1 MKNENIR
8 LESKLTCTSSQ
19 RPQTQIKKNNKKF
32 AIQKYNNYN
41 IPLNNNNIL
50 NKNNYNSNQY
60 NININNLINNQIKNT
75 TKIIGKMQNI
85 NKFKNNINKKHNT
98 HNNYNYFND
107 YKTNLVEHQDKP
119 YTPILKNQ
127 NDYFQYFIY
136 NNIKEKNNNKNN
148 INIKREKSYNNI
160 ENINHRRSKS
170 TNKPILKSE
179 HLKNKKNSVKYNN
192 NKSNEKIKKFPSFIN
207 RNKKDNININK
218 NDNSLK
224 NNKNNIHNI
233 IPPNTKNFN
242 NINNYFNNIQKD
254 INDINT
260 KINNNI
266 YGLEVSNNIKNNTN
280 IIIDSKNSNNY
291 NLNRQINIKTPPY
304 ISYAIHE
311 HPNTEFRK
319 QMEDFHNFKFL
330 SIKNFYFN
338 YFSIFDGHSGTEVP
352 IFLRDNYHKYLEN
365 ELESKSFST
374 DYESNNQIIINSI
387 KDSFERIDK
396 DIINNNNFKKEN
408 GSTGT
413 IILLYRDIYN
423 PLRKTLICANVGD
436 SKGYI
441 INKSNIKQITNDHNC
456 DNENE
461 VTRIRNSGGIVFQ
474 GRVFGSLMLTR
485 SFGDKE
491 FKQTG
496 GVLATP
502 HIFCDIIK
510 DNDLYAIIASDGVWD
525 IISQEQLFQ
534 LSKTNMSSKDFSK
547 KIVITA
553 MEGGTRDNVSCFVI
567 KLNN

>member
-1 MKNENIR
+1 MKNENIS
-8 LESKLTCTSSQ
+8 LDNKLTCRTSQ
-19 RPQTQIKKNNKKF
+19 RPQTQKKKNNKKF

-41 IPLNNNNIL
+41 IPLNNNNIP

-60 NININNLINNQIKNT
+60 NININNLINNQIKNP
-75 TKIIGKMQNI
+75 TKIIGKIQNI
-85 NKFKNNINKKHNT
+85 NKYKKSINKIHNT
-98 HNNYNYFND
+98 HNNYIYFND
-107 YKTNLVEHQDKP
+107 YKTNLVEYQDKP
-119 YTPILKNQ
+119 CTPILKNQ
-127 NDYFQYFIY
+127 NDYFQYFIN
-136 NNIKEKNNNKNN
+136 NNINEKKNNNN
-148 INIKREKSYNNI
+148 INIKREKSWNNI

-170 TNKPILKSE
+170 TNKPIVKSE
-179 HLKNKKNSVKYNN
+179 HLKNKKNSVKLNN

-207 RNKKDNININK
+207 RNKKDINK
-218 NDNSLK
+218 NDNSLM

-233 IPPNTKNFN
+233 IPPNTKNIN
-242 NINNYFNNIQKD
+242 NINNFFNNNPKD
-254 INDINT
+254 KNEINT
-260 KINNNI
+260 KINNKI
-266 YGLEVSNNIKNNTN
+266 YGLEINNNIKNNNN
-280 IIIDSKNSNNY
+280 IIVDSKNSINY
-291 NLNRQINIKTPPY
+291 NLNRQINTKTPPY
-304 ISYAIHE
+304 ISYAMHE
-311 HPNTEFRK
+311 HPNTEYRK

-352 IFLRDNYHKYLEN
+352 IFLRDNFHKYLEN
-365 ELESKSFST
+365 ELESKSFSS

-413 IILLYRDIYN
+413 IILLYRDINN
-423 PLRKTLICANVGD
+423 PLRKILICANVGD

-441 INKSNIKQITNDHNC
+441 INKNNIKQITNDHNC

-502 HIFCDIIK
+502 HIFCDTIK

-567 KLNN
+567 KLNNN